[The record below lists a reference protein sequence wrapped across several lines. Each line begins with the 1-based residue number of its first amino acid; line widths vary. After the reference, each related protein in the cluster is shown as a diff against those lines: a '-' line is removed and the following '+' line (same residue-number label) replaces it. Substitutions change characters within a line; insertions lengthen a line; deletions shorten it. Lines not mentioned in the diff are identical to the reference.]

1 MRRPESTT
9 SPQEVQPARAGR
21 SRLPFW
27 LLALL
32 CWAGAAAPA
41 RADDWPQWMGPR
53 RDGVWRET
61 GILKTFPKGGP
72 RVMWRTPI
80 GGGYAGP
87 AVAGGRVYVTD
98 RLLAEGAHNPASGF
112 ARDKVAGKERVL
124 CLDEATGKVL
134 WKHAYDCP
142 YHLSYPAGPRATPV
156 VHGDRVYSLGAMGD
170 LLCLD
175 TADGHV
181 LWSKNFPRDYKARV
195 PMWGFAAHPLL
206 DGDQLI
212 CLIGGKDSVVA
223 AFDKDS
229 GKERWRALELESSEV
244 GYCPPMIFKAG
255 GKRQLIIWH
264 PEAVNSL
271 DPQTGKLFWSQ
282 KFLVKANL
290 TIPTP
295 RLDGDLLLVSSFYNG
310 SMMLKLDGKGPGAA
324 VLWKGKSNS
333 ETRTDG
339 LHSII
344 STPCIKDGYI
354 YGVCSYG
361 QLRCLKETTGQRV
374 WQTFE
379 ATTGGEAIRWANA
392 FLVPQGDRFFLFND
406 QGDLI
411 IARLTPRGYD
421 EVSRA
426 HVLEPTNH
434 MANRPVVWSHPAFAN
449 RHLYAR
455 NDEEVVCVD
464 LAAQDKSK

>member
-1 MRRPESTT
+1 
-9 SPQEVQPARAGR
+9 VQPARARIG
-21 SRLPFW
+21 RLPLW
-27 LLALL
+27 LAALFS
-32 CWAGAAAPA
+32 WAVTAPPA
-41 RADDWPQWMGPR
+41 LADDWPQWMGPR

-61 GILKTFPKGGP
+61 GILKEFPKDGP
-72 RVMWRTPI
+72 RILWRRPV

-87 AVAGGRVYVTD
+87 AVVGGRVYVTD
-98 RLLAEGAHNPASGF
+98 RVLTEGAKNPANPF
-112 ARDKVAGKERVL
+112 ARDKIAGKERVL
-124 CLDEATGKVL
+124 CLDAASGKVL

-142 YHLSYPAGPRATPV
+142 YHLSYPAGPRATPL
-156 VHGDRVYSLGAMGD
+156 VHGGKVYTLGAMGD

-175 TADGHV
+175 TANGKV
-181 LWSKNFPRDYKARV
+181 LWSKNLPRDYKAPL

-206 DGDQLI
+206 DGDRLI
-212 CLIGGKDSVVA
+212 CLVGGEDSVVV
-223 AFDKDS
+223 AFNKDT
-229 GKERWRALELESSEV
+229 GKELWRALSMKSSEI

-271 DPQTGKLFWSQ
+271 DPETGEVFWSQ
-282 KFLVKANL
+282 KFPIKANL

-295 RLDGDLLLVSSFYNG
+295 RLDGDRLLVSSFYDG
-310 SMMLKLDGKGPGAA
+310 SMMLKLDAGKPAA
-324 VLWKGKSNS
+324 IVLWKGKSHS

-361 QLRCLKETTGQRV
+361 QLRCLKEATGQRV

-392 FLVPQGDRFFLFND
+392 FLVSQGDRFFLFND

-411 IARLTPRGYD
+411 IARLTPKGYD
-421 EVSRA
+421 EISRA
-426 HVLEPTNH
+426 HILEPTNR
-434 MANRPVVWSHPAFAN
+434 MANRPVVWSHPAFAD

-455 NDEEVVCVD
+455 NDKEIVCVD
-464 LAAQDKSK
+464 LAAHAKEK